1 MISVTAWSPSVAG
14 QVLKLLLP
22 VKIRG
27 KQDSYLNSSSL
38 HLKDKLLL
46 GDFKLH
52 FKLICFL
59 CWSWQLWYFCLTK
72 MDQGRGLSS
81 SCSLLL
87 LYICKY
93 LSIFFFLC
101 FFEYVFCLLVLSI
114 CGLKPRECCLY
125 KSSILL
131 FLCPILY
138 IPRIVFLF
146 GFCMSVHVC
155 QYQVHAVK
163 LILLNSLLYMF
174 EWSCSFS

>member
-59 CWSWQLWYFCLTK
+59 CWSWQLWSFCLTK

-93 LSIFFFLC
+93 LSFFFV
-101 FFEYVFCLLVLSI
+101 FFKNMFIARQFCWFLDSI
-114 CGLKPRECCLY
+114 PGNAWY
-125 KSSILL
+125 KSPISHLIFSLSNSLYTQGL
-131 FLCPILY
+131 FIWILY
-138 IPRIVFLF
+138 W
-146 GFCMSVHVC
+146 CAVC
-155 QYQVHAVK
+155 TCVNIKAMQ
-163 LILLNSLLYMF
+163 
-174 EWSCSFS
+174 